1 MKKGLIGLLLV
12 LGLIPWL
19 VAMVCLWLSTWMAR
33 LGDRISPGL
42 MYGNCWSYALP
53 KFARHGGYLLVRPAR
68 GIRLLKMFSV
78 PHVIWVKRL
87 PCEGVELEMFQPID
101 RDHSSW
107 LPWKTIWYKGQ
118 IKRAEKAGR
127 YAARGVDA
135 SGDA

>member
-68 GIRLLKMFSV
+68 GVRLLKMFSV
-78 PHVIWVKRL
+78 MHVIWVKSL
-87 PCEGVELEMFQPID
+87 PREGVEMEMFEPLH
-101 RDHSSW
+101 RRPANW
-107 LPWKTIWYKGQ
+107 LPWHTIWFRGR
-118 IKRAEKAGR
+118 IARAEKADR
-127 YAARGVDA
+127 HDAREL
-135 SGDA
+135 